1 MDKQR
6 QARAPLVIA
15 IVLLLLPL
23 LYVGSYL
30 ALKKPLAVAVM
41 RNGRSGTYVVAEYR
55 MGKRIAGYAFYPLE
69 QIDRQLRPSAWEP
82 TGHGFELL
90 EGLVSP

>member
-30 ALKKPLAVAVM
+30 ALKKPFAITLLG
-41 RNGRSGTYVVAEYR
+41 NGRNGTYVVADYR
-55 MGKRIAGYAFYPLE
+55 MGQRIASYAFYPLE
-69 QIDRQLRPSAWEP
+69 QIDRKLRPSAWEP
-82 TGHGFELL
+82 TGHGFELF